1 MRLPVPNDRLVAFT
15 LVGALLTTLVAGG
28 LAFPGLG
35 LGQPSEP
42 VGDDTS
48 GSPQAGADAPTPNQG
63 FTPAVRTQSGDVE
76 DHESEE
82 HEEEE
87 HEGEEYEGEE
97 YEGEEYEGEEYE
109 GEEYEGEEYEGE
121 EYGDDEED
129 DDEKDEAG

>member
-76 DHESEE
+76 DHEGEE

-97 YEGEEYEGEEYE
+97 HEGEEYEEDEH
-109 GEEYEGEEYEGE
+109 EGE